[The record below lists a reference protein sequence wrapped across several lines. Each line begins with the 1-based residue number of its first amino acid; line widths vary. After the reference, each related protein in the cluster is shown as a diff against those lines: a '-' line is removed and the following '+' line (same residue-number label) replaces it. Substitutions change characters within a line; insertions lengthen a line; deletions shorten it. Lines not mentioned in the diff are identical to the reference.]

1 MKGTM
6 GQVTPALDDRHGRL
20 TPALRD
26 FLTTFVPPGSRCLSV
41 GHEHGR
47 VLAPWMLERG
57 CEHVSVEL
65 PGRSA
70 LPHADGSF
78 DAALLIGVLD
88 HLLAPR
94 PVAAELHR
102 VLRPGGVLLATAPNL
117 SYWRRRLGRAVGGPD
132 RRVRSFSPGAL
143 QDILRQAGFSLV
155 GTEGQDGSI
164 VRDRPLVGHLWK
176 GRASAPYRVA
186 ERLLP
191 ALLGSRIGAF
201 AIRT

>member
-1 MKGTM
+1 MEQAAT
-6 GQVTPALDDRHGRL
+6 ALDDQHGRL

-41 GHEHGR
+41 GHAPGGTVGPWLREH
-47 VLAPWMLERG
+47 G

-65 PGRSA
+65 RGRSV
-70 LPHADGSF
+70 LPYADGSF

-88 HLLAPR
+88 HLVAPH

-117 SYWRRRLGRAVGGPD
+117 SYWRRRLGRALGGPD
-132 RRVRSFSPGAL
+132 RRFRSFSPHAL
-143 QDILRQAGFSLV
+143 QAILIQAGFALV
-155 GTEGQDGSI
+155 GIEGHDGAF
-164 VRDRPLVGHLWK
+164 VRDLPLLGRLWTGK
-176 GRASAPYRVA
+176 ASTSYRVA

-191 ALLGSRIGAF
+191 GLLGRRIGAF